1 MRLLLD
7 THVWFWALQS
17 PDKLGPAC
25 RAFMEDPQT
34 TLIIAT
40 ISTLELGQ
48 LVMVGKIEIK
58 GTLDAWVQRGIQSLG
73 AQTVEMTHRIALLAY
88 GLPGNF
94 HKDPADRILVATAI
108 DQGLTLVTA
117 DERVL
122 QYPHVMALDA
132 RK

>member
-17 PDKLGPAC
+17 PDKLGPVC
-25 RAFMEDPQT
+25 RAAMEDPQT
-34 TLIIAT
+34 ALTIAT

-58 GTLDAWVQRGIQSLG
+58 GTLDAWVHRGIQSLG
-73 AQTVEMTHRIALLAY
+73 AQTAEMTHSIALLAY

-108 DQGLTLVTA
+108 DQGLTLATA
-117 DERVL
+117 DERIL

>member
-1 MRLLLD
+1 MNLLLD
-7 THVWFWALQS
+7 AHVWFWALQS

-34 TLIIAT
+34 TLTIAT

-48 LVMVGKIEIK
+48 LVVVGKIEIK
-58 GTLDAWVQRGIQSLG
+58 GTLDAWVHRGIQSLG
-73 AQTVEMTHRIALLAY
+73 AQTAEMTHRIALLAY

-94 HKDPADRILVATAI
+94 HKDPTDRILVATAI
-108 DQGLTLVTA
+108 DQGLALATA
-117 DERVL
+117 DERIL